1 MPALT
6 DHQLRREEV
15 ARIAAD
21 LIASGGLAAATHRN
35 IAQAAGCSTTVVSH
49 YFTDKRD
56 LVLATYR
63 HVGDR
68 VNQRL
73 QEATADSPRTLLRT
87 LEALLPLDADRT
99 RDWRLLFT
107 FLGVAATDPQ
117 LAAEQRTRLR
127 SARKHIQRVLDQ
139 DAPKATRTN
148 HNGATAGHLLAL
160 VLGLGMQAL
169 FDPDTWP
176 PHRLRQALL
185 RAIQNEL
192 PTAVES
198 RVEGQPAGRSLPR
211 QANVA
216 PLAQVVRRHPSA

>member
-1 MPALT
+1 MPAPT
-6 DHQLRREEV
+6 DHRLRREEV

-49 YFTDKRD
+49 YFSDKRD

-68 VNQRL
+68 VNHRL
-73 QEATADSPRTLLRT
+73 QEATANSSRPLLGT
-87 LEALLPLDADRT
+87 LEALLPVDADRT

-107 FLGVAATDPQ
+107 FLGMAATDPQ
-117 LAAEQRTRLR
+117 LAAEQQIRMR
-127 SARKHIQRVLDQ
+127 SARQHIQRVLDQ
-139 DAPKATRTN
+139 DTPEATPTD
-148 HNGATAGHLLAL
+148 HNAATAGHLLAL

-176 PHRLRQALL
+176 PRRLRQALL
-185 RAIQNEL
+185 HAIHTEL
-192 PTAVES
+192 PAAVES
-198 RVEGQPAGRSLPR
+198 RV
-211 QANVA
+211 
-216 PLAQVVRRHPSA
+216 

>member
-1 MPALT
+1 MPAPT
-6 DHQLRREEV
+6 DHRLRREEV

-49 YFTDKRD
+49 YFSDKRD

-73 QEATADSPRTLLRT
+73 QAAATADSSHPLLRT
-87 LEALLPLDADRT
+87 LEALLPLDAERT

-107 FLGVAATDPQ
+107 FLGVAATDPE

-148 HNGATAGHLLAL
+148 HNGATAGHLLAV

-176 PHRLRQALL
+176 PRRLRQALL

-192 PTAVES
+192 PTAVAS
-198 RVEGQPAGRSLPR
+198 GVEGSLAGRSLPGR
-211 QANVA
+211 
-216 PLAQVVRRHPSA
+216 PMSRR

>member
-1 MPALT
+1 MPAPT
-6 DHQLRREEV
+6 DHRLRREEV

-73 QEATADSPRTLLRT
+73 QEATANSSRPLLRT

-107 FLGVAATDPQ
+107 FLGMAATDAQ
-117 LAAEQRTRLR
+117 LAAEQQIRLR
-127 SARKHIQRVLDQ
+127 SARQHIQRVLDQ
-139 DAPKATRTN
+139 DTSEATPTN
-148 HNGATAGHLLAL
+148 HNATTAGHLLAL

-176 PHRLRQALL
+176 PGRLRRALL
-185 RAIQNEL
+185 RAIHDEL

-198 RVEGQPAGRSLPR
+198 RV
-211 QANVA
+211 
-216 PLAQVVRRHPSA
+216 